1 MRIPLVGPAGAL
13 SALAAAA
20 SECINLYAEAIEDPD
35 DRAKNIGIFRG
46 IPGAH
51 LFATMATAN
60 VRGLWSGGGRLFV
73 VSGAVLYEVN
83 SSAAVVSSHTLG
95 ANDGNP
101 VQMFGNGNQLGIVAN
116 GLFYYDNGAG
126 PVGATFTGGSDPVT
140 AVTGAYLDG
149 SMFVQRP
156 SGGSPDL
163 GRQINFSDVNDFT
176 TWRGLNFFSKES
188 NPDYIQ
194 SILSDREQLYVFGA
208 ESSEVWQNDPTTGL
222 PARLAAAREGSVAR
236 WAPVSLAQTVFFLG
250 GGVRGQTIAYK
261 LRGFTPVRIS
271 THAVE
276 QAWASTGSFAA
287 QATSYGYVS
296 GGHQFWVVNF
306 TNPTNTWVYDETAS
320 EQFGYPVWHQRSRWN
335 AGGSYH
341 DTYPFW
347 FHTFIPEWG
356 SAGKHIVGHYNSG
369 KLYEL
374 NDGFFD
380 DEGADIAWRRAIPYR
395 YNGGRR
401 IYFGR
406 QDLEMETGTVASG
419 AEPTITRDY
428 SDDRGN
434 TFTGSETAGVGTHGD
449 GTRRV
454 YWPVGGSSNGRVW
467 RYAGKGQ
474 SKVTL
479 IDLQAEETA
488 GSV

>member
-1 MRIPLVGPAGAL
+1 MRLPLVGPADAL
-13 SALAAAA
+13 SSLAASA
-20 SECINLYAEAIEDPD
+20 SEAINVYPEAIEVPGDQQ
-35 DRAKNIGIFRG
+35 KNAAIYRG

-51 LFATMATAN
+51 LFATLATAN
-60 VRGLWSGGGRLFV
+60 CRGLWSGGGRLFAV
-73 VSGAVLYEVN
+73 GGAVLYELG
-83 SSAAVVSSHTLG
+83 SGASVVSSHTLG

-116 GLFYYDNGAG
+116 GKFYYDNGAG
-126 PVGATFTGGSDPVT
+126 PVIATFSGTSDQVT

-149 SMFVQRP
+149 SAFIQRP

-163 GRQINFSDVNDFT
+163 GRQVNYSDVNDFT

-188 NPDYIQ
+188 SPDYIQ
-194 SILSDREQLYVFGA
+194 SIAADREQLYVLGT
-208 ESSEVWQNDPTTGL
+208 EGSEVWQNDQTTGL

-236 WAPVSLAQTVFFLG
+236 WAPVSLAQSLYFLG
-250 GGVRGQTIAYK
+250 GGSRGQTVAYK
-261 LRGFTPVRIS
+261 LRGFQPVRIS

-276 QAWASTGSFAA
+276 QAWASTGAFAA
-287 QATSYGYVS
+287 QATSYPYVAN
-296 GGHQFWVVNF
+296 GHQFWVINF

-320 EQFGYPVWHQRSRWN
+320 QQLGYPAWHQRSRWN

-341 DTYPFW
+341 DAYPFW

-356 SAGKHIVGHYNSG
+356 SAGKHIVGDYNSG

-380 DEGADIAWRRAIPYR
+380 DEGNDIAWRRAIPYR
-395 YNGGRR
+395 YAGGKRM
-401 IYFGR
+401 YFGR

-434 TFTGSETAGVGTHGD
+434 TWVNAQTAGIGTHGD

-454 YWPVGGSSNGRVW
+454 YWPVGGSSRGRVW

-479 IDLQAEETA
+479 IDLQGEETV
-488 GSV
+488 GLV